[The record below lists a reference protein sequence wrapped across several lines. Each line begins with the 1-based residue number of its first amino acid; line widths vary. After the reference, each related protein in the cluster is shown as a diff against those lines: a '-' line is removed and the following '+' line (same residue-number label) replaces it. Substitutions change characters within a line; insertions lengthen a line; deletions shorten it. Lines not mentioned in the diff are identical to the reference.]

1 MSVELCSVQ
10 GEKKEKMG
18 RRSPPGLFL
27 SPPRTHSLPA
37 SVMRRLGAAAAAAAL
52 RQLPRS
58 SPAVSTH
65 QPHCLQLAAQR
76 STWIRRGTP
85 CSSSGIYIADKCY
98 VRLMLTSFVPGRSF
112 HATGRCCSIEKDYYE
127 ILGVPKD
134 ASQEDIKKAFH
145 SLAKKYHPDTNRGNT
160 AAKRKF
166 QEIRDA
172 YETLRDPSKREQYDM
187 LFSRG
192 SRGEFN
198 GSFHDAF
205 SGSNNQNHDPFTEFY
220 RQNNGHFSSKFYQIF
235 SEVFQHE
242 TNSRANDIEVELNL
256 SFSEAANGCIK
267 EVSYS
272 AKYVCDSCGGRGHLA
287 NAKRYICPSCKG
299 LGRVTMYPFTSTC
312 SSCRGVG
319 KVIKDYCL
327 TCGGSG
333 VVDCMKH
340 VKVNIPAGLDSGDT
354 INVPE
359 AGDSGGLGAQSGSLY
374 IKIQVASDPVFT
386 RDGADIH
393 VDKTISFTQAMLGG
407 KVDVPT
413 LNGKTDV
420 KIPKG
425 VQPGQVV
432 VLRGKGLP
440 NLSGYFGDQYVRFRI
455 HFPSVVTERQRM
467 LLEEF
472 AVEEATKE
480 HNTSVAGNWLYQQL
494 CTG

>member
-1 MSVELCSVQ
+1 MS
-10 GEKKEKMG
+10 
-18 RRSPPGLFL
+18 
-27 SPPRTHSLPA
+27 
-37 SVMRRLGAAAAAAAL
+37 
-52 RQLPRS
+52 
-58 SPAVSTH
+58 
-65 QPHCLQLAAQR
+65 
-76 STWIRRGTP
+76 
-85 CSSSGIYIADKCY
+85 
-98 VRLMLTSFVPGRSF
+98 RSF
-112 HATGRCCSIEKDYYE
+112 HATGHCCSIDKDYYK

-134 ASQEDIKKAFH
+134 ASQDDIKKAFH

-160 AAKRKF
+160 AAKRMF
-166 QEIRDA
+166 QDIRDA

-187 LFSRG
+187 LVSRQSRG
-192 SRGEFN
+192 KFD
-198 GSFHDAF
+198 GSYHDTF
-205 SGSNNQNHDPFTEFY
+205 SGSNNQNHDPFTDFY
-220 RQNNGHFSSKFYQIF
+220 RQNDGHFSSKFYKIF
-235 SEVFQHE
+235 SEVFQQD
-242 TNSRANDIEVELNL
+242 TNLHADDLNVELNL
-256 SFSEAANGCIK
+256 SFSEAANGCTK
-267 EVSYS
+267 EVSYI
-272 AKYVCDSCGGRGHLA
+272 AKNFCDSCGGRGHLA
-287 NAKRYICPSCKG
+287 NAKKYVCPLCKG
-299 LGRVTMYPFTSTC
+299 LGRVTSYPFTTIC

-327 TCGGSG
+327 TCKGSG
-333 VVDCMKH
+333 VVDGMKH

-393 VDKTISFTQAMLGG
+393 VDKTISFTQALLGG
-407 KVDVPT
+407 KVEVPT
-413 LNGKTDV
+413 LSGKTEV

-455 HFPSVVTERQRM
+455 HFPSVVTEHQRT

-480 HNTSVAGNWLYQQL
+480 QNTSVAGNWWELVAENM
-494 CTG
+494 TGQNVIIGVGILLLIHLILSKAVS